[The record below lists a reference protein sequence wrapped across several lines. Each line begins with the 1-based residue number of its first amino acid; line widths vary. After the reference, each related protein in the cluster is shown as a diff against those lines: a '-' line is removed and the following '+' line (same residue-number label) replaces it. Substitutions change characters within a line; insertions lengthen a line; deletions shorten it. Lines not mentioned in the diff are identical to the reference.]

1 MNFLNKVIKLLFLG
15 VFIFIIVLIAFLI
28 SFNVVPNLNEDVMR
42 SGIVAFFGAF
52 FAFIFVKIAEWF
64 SIIRKSNENH
74 FNSLVKIERLLNR
87 IISRFEKNILIFQD
101 YVEPLR
107 SMKMITWSSH
117 PVPFCNELAD
127 DLKNIDFINEYFSFS
142 LDMETLNNDFTTIR
156 TMYDEVKG
164 LFMNGTIKSETYKS
178 NVSFCVN
185 TIEGIAK
192 LMKSYQE
199 NAIKLLAKT
208 RLLLKERKNRTFL
221 FGAFPK
227 KHYIKKFDK
236 NVEEKLKVLKEE
248 IEEVRKKSKEEINR
262 IKGDSK
268 LRMEDKNC

>member
-1 MNFLNKVIKLLFLG
+1 MNFLNNVLKFLFWG
-15 VFIFIIVLIAFLI
+15 VFIFVIVLIVFLI
-28 SFNVVPNLNEDVMR
+28 FFNVVPNLNEDVIR

-52 FAFIFVKIAEWF
+52 FAFIFVKISEWF
-64 SIIRKSNENH
+64 SIIRKNNENH
-74 FNSLVKIERLLNR
+74 FNGLVKIERLINR
-87 IISRFEKNILIFQD
+87 VISRLEKNILIFQD
-101 YVEPLR
+101 YVEALN
-107 SMKMITWSSH
+107 SMNMITWSSH

-142 LDMETLNNDFTTIR
+142 LDIETLNNDFVTIG

-164 LFMNGTIKSETYKS
+164 LFINKTIKPETYKN

-185 TIEGIAK
+185 KIEGIVEF
-192 LMKSYQE
+192 MKTYQE

-208 RLLLKERKNRTFL
+208 RLLSKERKNITFL

-227 KHYIKKFDK
+227 KHYIKKFDEE
-236 NVEEKLKVLKEE
+236 VEEELKVLKEE
-248 IEEVRKKSKEEINR
+248 IEEVRKKSQEEINR

-268 LRMEDKNC
+268 LN